1 MGLAGVRERERVRGR
16 YIIEKTVED
25 REDREEQRER
35 DKKKKIQN
43 NGGP

>member
-1 MGLAGVRERERVRGR
+1 MGLAGVRERERVRER

-25 REDREEQRER
+25 REDREEQKER

-43 NGGP
+43 EGGR